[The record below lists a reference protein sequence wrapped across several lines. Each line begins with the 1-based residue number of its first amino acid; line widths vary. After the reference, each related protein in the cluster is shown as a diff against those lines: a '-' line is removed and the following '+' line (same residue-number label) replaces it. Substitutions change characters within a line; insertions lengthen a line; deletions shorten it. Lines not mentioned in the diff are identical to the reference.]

1 MASWC
6 LDKSKTL
13 LAEALNHTKPFMA
26 DWQVSTSG
34 VKFCPKATLPLSTQI
49 AAYLMVLSLTGLY
62 SKILLMAMLDLK
74 SRELHW
80 SVIKTLVEPK
90 IINRVM

>member
-34 VKFCPKATLPLSTQI
+34 IKFCPKATLPLSTQI
-49 AAYLMVLSLTGLY
+49 AAYLMVLLLTGLY
-62 SKILLMAMLDLK
+62 SKILLMAMLQLK

-80 SVIKTLVEPK
+80 SVINSYKA
-90 IINRVM
+90 